1 MKAERALANFDSAP
15 AMLRALGAYLHG
27 RDLPG
32 LGIWPAALEPVAR
45 LLNRLPRPL
54 RETVYRLGGWWEAI
68 PLGRLG
74 EVQAEVLSRWV
85 VDQYPRRRYQAVAI
99 GSSNGAAI
107 HLWAALGIPWLPQTF
122 LIPVRA
128 RVDPDQPRQ
137 SLEWGRL
144 HGKSLLAANPD
155 LQLHHMHDANQD
167 RLMIRYMQYFR
178 VKRRHLGKTFTR
190 FLEDV
195 LEPGATLFLVEC
207 ELSWPTTRVGE
218 RHVFQHGALGGATP
232 EEYLDGSAR
241 LEAYLRRYR
250 VERRR
255 WDSPRPDGSS
265 PEAEWGFEPTL
276 RDDVERL
283 ARRHGW
289 RVRRLVFD
297 QPEDL
302 SPLVAELYR
311 GWYRERGLDSRRLL
325 VESFVLLEPWLT
337 LSTGATPF
345 WMVFNKEPSL
355 AAVEQ
360 YIRSADPFDEIYLT
374 LFSHG
379 VDSVGLPSIDRW
391 ATVLGRAHRSGRFV
405 GVDPS
410 AFPRDFAVFLRFHRD
425 LASIATR
432 YTMPEPLTLA
442 QLDASLARTGD
453 RFRVRWLDGGLD
465 THAQSG

>member
-27 RDLPG
+27 RDFPG
-32 LGIWPAALEPVAR
+32 LGIWPAAMEPVGR
-45 LLNRLPRPL
+45 MLNRLPRPL

-68 PLGRLG
+68 PAERLG
-74 EVQAEVLSRWV
+74 EVEAEVLSRWV
-85 VDQYPRRRYQAVAI
+85 VDQYPRRRFPAAAI
-99 GSSNGAAI
+99 GSSNGAAT

-122 LIPVRA
+122 LVPVRA

-137 SLEWGRL
+137 SLEWGRV
-144 HGKSLLAANPD
+144 HARALLAANPD
-155 LQLHHMHDANQD
+155 LELHHMHDANQD

-178 VKRRHLGKTFTR
+178 VKRRRLGETFTR
-190 FLEDV
+190 FLESA

-207 ELSWPTTRVGE
+207 GLSWPTTRIAE

-232 EEYLDGSAR
+232 DEYLHGSAR
-241 LEAYLRRYR
+241 VEAYLRRYR
-250 VERRR
+250 VPRRR
-255 WDSPRPDGSS
+255 WDSPSPDGSS
-265 PEAEWGFEPTL
+265 PEAEWGFEPGL

-289 RVRRLVFD
+289 RVRRLVFE

-311 GWYRERGLDSRRLL
+311 WWYRERGLESRRLI

-355 AAVEQ
+355 AAVER
-360 YIRSADPFDEIYLT
+360 YLDGAAPFDEIYLT

-379 VDSVGLPSIDRW
+379 VDSVGLPGIDRW
-391 ATVLGRAHRSGRFV
+391 AAVLRRARRAGRFV
-405 GVDPS
+405 GVDPR

-425 LASIATR
+425 LAAIAPR
-432 YTMPEPLTLA
+432 SPMPDPMALA
-442 QLDASLARTGD
+442 QLDAFLATAGD
-453 RFRVRWLDGGLD
+453 RFAVRWLEGGVD
-465 THAQSG
+465 TDARSA

>member
-15 AMLRALGAYLHG
+15 GMLRALGAYLHG

-32 LGIWPAALEPVAR
+32 LGIWPAAMEPVGR

-68 PLGRLG
+68 PADRLG
-74 EVQAEVLSRWV
+74 EVRAEVLARWV
-85 VDQYPRRRYQAVAI
+85 VDQYPRRRYPAAAI
-99 GSSNGAAI
+99 GSSNGAAT

-137 SLEWGRL
+137 SLEWGRV
-144 HGKSLLAANPD
+144 HAGSLLAVNPD
-155 LQLHHMHDANQD
+155 FHLHHMHDANQD

-178 VKRRHLGKTFTR
+178 VKRSRLGEAFTQ
-190 FLEDV
+190 FLEET
-195 LEPGATLFLVEC
+195 LGPGATLFVVEC
-207 ELSWPTTRVGE
+207 GLSWPTTRIAE

-232 EEYLDGSAR
+232 DEYLKGSAR
-241 LEAYLRRYR
+241 VEAYLRRYH
-250 VERRR
+250 VPRRR
-255 WDSPRPDGSS
+255 WDSPQPDGAS

-276 RDDVERL
+276 LDDVQRL

-289 RVRRLVFD
+289 RIRRVVFE

-311 GWYRERGLDSRRLL
+311 WWYRERDLESRRLI
-325 VESFVLLEPWLT
+325 VESFILLEPWLT

-355 AAVEQ
+355 AAVER
-360 YIRSADPFDEIYLT
+360 YLDSADPFDEIYLT

-379 VDSVGLPSIDRW
+379 VDSVGLPPIDRW
-391 ATVLGRAHRSGRFV
+391 AAVLSRARRSGRFV
-405 GVDPS
+405 GVDVR
-410 AFPRDFAVFLRFHRD
+410 AFPRDFAVFLHFHRD
-425 LASIATR
+425 LAAIGARSP
-432 YTMPEPLTLA
+432 MPQPLTLA
-442 QLDASLARTGD
+442 QLDAFLARAGH
-453 RFRVRWLDGGLD
+453 RFRVRWVEDGVD
-465 THAQSG
+465 AQTRLA